1 MDMNLF
7 GTFEIYNVELHRQKN
22 YLEKDHWK
30 KIPARNSLDIDV
42 SFYCMYSMKSILAHL
57 STWLWCKRHLLADT
71 MDLVSCTCQAH
82 APCHSLCFFRL
93 WDVCVK
99 KESAGPGE
107 MAQWLRP
114 LVLTEDLGSVPS
126 S

>member
-99 KESAGPGE
+99 RVLGLER
-107 MAQWLRP
+107 WLS
-114 LVLTEDLGSVPS
+114 G
-126 S
+126 